1 MGRTVRIALTFAALP
16 GGAVLSTATVAGARR
31 MLGEA
36 STPGGDP
43 AAAVTGLACLLI
55 ALISGWLT
63 VVLLLSVAAH
73 LPGELGRAACRL
85 RDRVT
90 PAIVRRWAAVLLG
103 ASVTASVLPGTA
115 VAAVRPDERPAPAP
129 GWRASTTEPSSTP
142 PSTATQLP
150 EPGWL
155 SRPLSPTSVPSAQAP
170 SSTEASPSTAS
181 PSAASPSAASPTTA
195 PRSAA
200 TSTAPDTA
208 PAPGWTPRRPPAR
221 QRTDPHLLT
230 GRTRAHPSDEVVVRG
245 GDTLWSIAATHLGPG
260 ASDLEIA
267 EAWPRWH
274 AANVTSIGPN
284 PHSLLPGSRL
294 NPPPH
299 HQQPGSV
306 PSTKGTP

>member
-1 MGRTVRIALTFAALP
+1 MRRTVRIALTFAALP
-16 GGAVLSTATVAGARR
+16 GGAVLTTATAAGARR
-31 MLGEA
+31 MLSEA
-36 STPGGDP
+36 SAPGGDP

-63 VVLLLSVAAH
+63 VVLLLSLAAH

-115 VAAVRPDERPAPAP
+115 VAAVRPDERAAAPAP
-129 GWRASTTEPSSTP
+129 GWRASTTEPSTTR
-142 PSTATQLP
+142 PSAATQLP

-155 SRPLSPTSVPSAQAP
+155 STPPSPTSVPSAQAP
-170 SSTEASPSTAS
+170 TSTAAH
-181 PSAASPSAASPTTA
+181 PSAASPSAGSPTTA
-195 PRSAA
+195 PQSAA
-200 TSTAPDTA
+200 TSRVPVTA

-221 QRTDPHLLT
+221 QRTDPRLLT
-230 GRTRAHPSDEVVVRG
+230 GRTRAHTSDEVVVRG

-274 AANVTSIGPN
+274 AANVTSIGPD
-284 PHSLLPGSRL
+284 PHSLLPGTRL
-294 NPPPH
+294 NPPTH
-299 HQQPGSV
+299 HQQPGTV